1 MEKIT
6 FASRTVLINGDMRNT
21 SIKFNQ
27 AQRDVLNIVSSLHNE
42 EDILALRRVLIK
54 FMNDRMQKELDR
66 LWDSGDLSDAKLK
79 AMGQE
84 HLRTPYIE

>member
-1 MEKIT
+1 
-6 FASRTVLINGDMRNT
+6 MRNT
-21 SIKFNQ
+21 SIKYNQ

-42 EDILALRRVLIK
+42 EDIVALRRVLIK

-66 LWDSGDLSDAKLK
+66 LWDSGDLNDAKLK

-84 HLRTPYIE
+84 LLRTPYVE